1 MDYMRK
7 HLFKSHHLI
16 VLYKVAFSVYYKQIR
31 NHMNPAKVNETIYK
45 ACKLKDCIQVTEI
58 HSPIN
63 WLREVILSFN
73 SDVWIP
79 LANNP
84 HVLLKH
90 PPVPS
95 GYTAKKEI
103 FPLSVLNVS
112 RLKVKESLKII
123 IRLKLFHN
131 SSQLMTDPRQ
141 WIQRR
146 VFFFHLINFVYLCS
160 QQINQLVKH
169 HTS

>member
-1 MDYMRK
+1 MRK
-7 HLFKSHHLI
+7 HLFKSHHPI
-16 VLYKVAFSVYYKQIR
+16 VIYKVAFSVYYYKQIR
-31 NHMNPAKVNETIYK
+31 NYLNPAKVNEPIYK

-73 SDVWIP
+73 ADVWIP

-95 GYTAKKEI
+95 GYTAKKEM
-103 FPLSVLNVS
+103 FPLSVLNVY
-112 RLKVKESLKII
+112 RLKVKESLKIS
-123 IRLKLFHN
+123 RLIFFQN
-131 SSQLMTDPRQ
+131 PSQLMTDPRQ
-141 WIQRR
+141 WITGK
-146 VFFFHLINFVYLCS
+146 VFFFPIL
-160 QQINQLVKH
+160 QIFYIYVP
-169 HTS
+169 SE